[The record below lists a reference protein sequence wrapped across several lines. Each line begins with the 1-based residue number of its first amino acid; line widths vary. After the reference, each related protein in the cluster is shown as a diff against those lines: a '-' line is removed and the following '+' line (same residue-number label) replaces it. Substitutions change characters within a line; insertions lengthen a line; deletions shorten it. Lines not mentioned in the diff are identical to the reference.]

1 MPNNVLDLTFGDNV
15 EENERRPNVF
25 EAFEV
30 A

>member
-1 MPNNVLDLTFGDNV
+1 MPNNVLDLAFGDNV
-15 EENERRPNVF
+15 EKFKRRPNVF